1 MSEAIT
7 SEDEVINALEP
18 DYLACIS
25 QGRIEFERALDA
37 VSETH
42 TWPQILQLMTD
53 NEREHHD

>member
-1 MSEAIT
+1 MSETPT
-7 SEDEVINALEP
+7 STDEVINASEP
-18 DYLACIS
+18 DYLACIN

-37 VSETH
+37 VSKTH